1 MSRKWFE
8 KAQGW
13 NEDYWMYFEDV
24 DICKKVRDAK
34 GEVVLLKDVNI
45 IHNHGGASRI
55 NIKTSKITKSE
66 VLISKHVYIRNHFK
80 SLTRFLLMSLL
91 VLMSLI
97 SKMLLAIIGICF
109 FFVPKLKL
117 NLYLFLELI
126 QYYNH
131 SLKKGTWL
139 SKRSMNLPFKK
150 EY

>member
-1 MSRKWFE
+1 MYRLFSRETLQDNKKIFTDWVSGSVVCMSRKWFE

-97 SKMLLAIIGICF
+97 SKMLGAKAVQF
-109 FFVPKLKL
+109 D
-117 NLYLFLELI
+117 
-126 QYYNH
+126 
-131 SLKKGTWL
+131 
-139 SKRSMNLPFKK
+139 R
-150 EY
+150 